1 MSKKRMTPPKDLGK
15 ALTQGY
21 QPMFMTPGEVI
32 NHYHLG
38 DANLMSREPGPKG
51 AEQKAED
58 EETLQYKLKDSQHT
72 QSYDGTSSLYDSIKR
87 QGVHTPIFV
96 GSSRYIS
103 RPVVT
108 NGHHRLAAARHLNPN
123 QFVPVEYN

>member
-1 MSKKRMTPPKDLGK
+1 MAKKSNLGK
-15 ALTQGY
+15 EIAAGN

-38 DANLMSREPGPKG
+38 DSNLVSREPGPKG

-58 EETLQYKLKDSQHT
+58 EETLQYKLKDSQHKD
-72 QSYDGTSSLYDSIKR
+72 SYAGQPYGNASSLYDSIKR
-87 QGVHTPIFV
+87 EGVHTPIFV
-96 GSSRYIS
+96 GSSQYVP